1 MNSVYISHHFS
12 TGATRTGAA
21 GTGTAST
28 GAALA
33 LVLQAPLLET
43 HCLWYHVISSVCYG
57 ISDLSNAHWALDIM
71 VQLFACFGQKLAPAG
86 KKIAPTGRH
95 SRHVF
100 ATLTLITLC
109 DCVHLT
115 SLVLFRLHVCQQ
127 VETDFWHK
135 AGRRQDTGDH
145 GVSGYWQS

>member
-1 MNSVYISHHFS
+1 MFTSHIIL
-12 TGATRTGAA
+12 ALVLLELVLLELVL
-21 GTGTAST
+21 
-28 GAALA
+28 LA

-71 VQLFACFGQKLAPAG
+71 VQLFACFAQKLAPAG

-100 ATLTLITLC
+100 ATLDDIANTNLEKYLLWLQPNTSSIKISAEQKHRLKKSWFE
-109 DCVHLT
+109 DCKDRK
-115 SLVLFRLHVCQQ
+115 SP
-127 VETDFWHK
+127 DFAEKSWIF
-135 AGRRQDTGDH
+135 TF
-145 GVSGYWQS
+145 

>member
-43 HCLWYHVISSVCYG
+43 HCL
-57 ISDLSNAHWALDIM
+57 
-71 VQLFACFGQKLAPAG
+71 
-86 KKIAPTGRH
+86 
-95 SRHVF
+95 
-100 ATLTLITLC
+100 
-109 DCVHLT
+109 
-115 SLVLFRLHVCQQ
+115 
-127 VETDFWHK
+127 
-135 AGRRQDTGDH
+135 
-145 GVSGYWQS
+145 